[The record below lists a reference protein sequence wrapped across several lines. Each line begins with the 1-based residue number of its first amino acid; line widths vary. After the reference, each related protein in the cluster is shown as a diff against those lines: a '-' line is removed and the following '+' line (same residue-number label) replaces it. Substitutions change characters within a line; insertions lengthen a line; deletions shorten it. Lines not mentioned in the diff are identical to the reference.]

1 MRGAVDMIT
10 LNVAI
15 KDQEE
20 VKEFVGKASRL
31 PFDVNLGH
39 GRIQVD
45 AKSIM
50 GVLYLGINRMLRLEA
65 NTDDEGYLKDAMEK
79 FIVSGNSR
87 ELQRAY

>member
-1 MRGAVDMIT
+1 MIT

-20 VKEFVGKASRL
+20 VKEFVRKASRL

-39 GRIQVD
+39 GNIQVD

-50 GVLYLGINRMLRLEA
+50 GVLYLGINRMLKLEA
-65 NTDDEGYLKDAMEK
+65 NTDDENHLKDAMEK
-79 FIVSGNSR
+79 FIVPGNG
-87 ELQRAY
+87 LKIQRTY